1 MVEIIENYVD
11 EKFEK
16 SFLSLIPNKAKFGIE
31 RNQVIRYG
39 NPFPYS
45 KGLVS
50 KNIPALFDRFREDI
64 EFDSVT
70 INEYMPSQRID
81 WHIDNLVAGPIIY
94 VVSLLSDANLDF
106 RYGGA
111 TESYL
116 LPRYSLVK
124 FGGDKRY
131 KWEHSVTVKEKR
143 YSIVFR
149 NSKK

>member
-1 MVEIIENYVD
+1 
-11 EKFEK
+11 
-16 SFLSLIPNKAKFGIE
+16 
-31 RNQVIRYG
+31 
-39 NPFPYS
+39 
-45 KGLVS
+45 
-50 KNIPALFDRFREDI
+50 LFDRFREDI

-70 INEYMPSQRID
+70 INEYMPGQRID
-81 WHIDNLVAGPIIY
+81 WHIDNLMAGPVIY

-106 RYGGA
+106 RYGGT

-131 KWEHSVTVKEKR
+131 KWEHSVIVKEKR